1 MIRRLWRDYI
11 WPQKGRLFAAIGF
24 MVALALATA
33 AYTWVVNF
41 IVESAN
47 SAVKSTDG
55 MENAKQYALLIL
67 PVLLGITFISG
78 VSNYAQRI
86 LANSIA
92 LNTVGKLQKQM
103 FAASH
108 QADFASFARA
118 PIGER
123 ISKFTNDVTVISN
136 ALIRVLSN
144 LIKDLLTV
152 IFTIAFMLW
161 QNWLLSLVMAVFI
174 LALWP
179 IIEISR
185 RMRGSAKDVQEHIG
199 TITSQLKESFGG
211 ARMVKTYALEDQENE
226 RLGRSFDERVQLYL
240 KLVTQQARVD
250 PILEILGGLAIAG
263 VVIFGVYQV
272 SSGMATAGSIAGV
285 LTGLLVLSPRL
296 RALGTLNNVIQE
308 GLAALTRIF
317 NVIDETSNINDRE
330 DASELTEPRGDIA
343 FENVSFAYADGTQAL
358 ADISLDAQPGE
369 TIALVGPSGGGK
381 STIINLIPRLY
392 DVSVGE
398 VKIDGHDVRNV
409 SLESLRR
416 NIALVSQDVTLF
428 DDTVA
433 NNIGFGNLL
442 ASRDDIIAAAKAADA
457 HGFISTLPQGYE
469 TRVGEDGDTLSGGQ
483 KQRISIARAILRDA
497 PILLLDEATSA
508 LDAESEAKVQAAME
522 RLAQGRTTIVIAHRL
537 STVQNADRIYV
548 LDAGRVVETG
558 THAALSRKKNGLYA
572 RLHKLQFG

>member
-1 MIRRLWRDYI
+1 
-11 WPQKGRLFAAIGF
+11 

-47 SAVKSTDG
+47 SSIKTSDG
-55 MENAKQYALLIL
+55 IDNARQYALLIL
-67 PVLLGITFISG
+67 PILLGITFVSG

-92 LNTVGKLQKQM
+92 LNAVGQLQKQM
-103 FAASH
+103 FSASH
-108 QADFASFARA
+108 RSDFAAFNRL

-136 ALIRVLSN
+136 ALIRTLSN

-174 LALWP
+174 LALIP

-185 RMRGSAKDVQEHIG
+185 RMRGSANEVQSHIG

-211 ARMVKTYALEDQENE
+211 ARMVKTYRLEDEENA
-226 RLGRSFDERVQLYL
+226 RLGQSFDERIRLYL

-272 SSGMATAGSIAGV
+272 SSGSATAGSIAGV

-317 NVIDETSNINDRE
+317 DVIDEQPKIVDRE
-330 DASELTEPRGDIA
+330 NAKDLNDPRGDIV
-343 FENVSFAYADGTQAL
+343 FDDVSFAYADRTEAL
-358 ADISLDAQPGE
+358 KNVTLNAKAGE

-392 DVSVGE
+392 DVSNGA
-398 VKIDGHDVRNV
+398 VKIDGQDIRGVT
-409 SLESLRR
+409 LESLRKS
-416 NIALVSQDVTLF
+416 IALVSQDVTLF

-433 NNIGFGNLL
+433 NNIGFGDL
-442 ASRDDIIAAAKAADA
+442 AATREEIIAAAKAADA
-457 HGFISTLPQGYE
+457 HGFIENLPNGYD
-469 TRVGEDGDTLSGGQ
+469 TRVGEDGDNLSGGQ
-483 KQRISIARAILRDA
+483 RQRLSIARAILRDA

-548 LDAGRVVETG
+548 LDQGQIVETG
-558 THAALSRKKNGLYA
+558 THKTLSRKKNGLYA